1 MAELDTPRVL
11 TLLNRIL
18 EQELAGVIRYTHYSL
33 LVYGYNPIP
42 IIGWLREQAVESL
55 GHAQKAGEMVTHLG
69 AYPSLEIGPLLDSHK
84 HDIGQMLRESLE
96 HEGQAL
102 AFYKE
107 LLTLVEGASVML
119 EEYAREMVLA
129 EELHAGEV
137 NKMLRKP
144 GEIDAFRP
152 AGAAEGSLTRNA

>member
-33 LVYGYNPIP
+33 LVYGYNRIP

-102 AFYKE
+102 AYYKE
-107 LLTLVEGASVML
+107 LLKVVEGASVML

>member
-33 LVYGYNPIP
+33 LVYGYNRIP

-102 AFYKE
+102 AYYKE
-107 LLTLVEGASVML
+107 LLKVVEGASVML

-152 AGAAEGSLTRNA
+152 ARAAEGSLTGNA

>member
-1 MAELDTPRVL
+1 
-11 TLLNRIL
+11 
-18 EQELAGVIRYTHYSL
+18 
-33 LVYGYNPIP
+33 
-42 IIGWLREQAVESL
+42 
-55 GHAQKAGEMVTHLG
+55 MVTHLG

-107 LLTLVEGASVML
+107 LLTVVEGASVML

-144 GEIDAFRP
+144 GEIEAFRP
-152 AGAAEGSLTRNA
+152 G

>member
-1 MAELDTPRVL
+1 MR
-11 TLLNRIL
+11 RI
-18 EQELAGVIRYTHYSL
+18 GR
-33 LVYGYNPIP
+33 
-42 IIGWLREQAVESL
+42 SL
-55 GHAQKAGEMVTHLG
+55 GVNSANVTM
-69 AYPSLEIGPLLDSHK
+69 P
-84 HDIGQMLRESLE
+84 
-96 HEGQAL
+96 GQAL

-107 LLTLVEGASVML
+107 LLTVVEGASVML